1 MLGLMPAQTVVTKR
15 KPAAAKAPTDR
26 QPKATTAK
34 AAKAAPIIDI
44 EDESEPIPVRL
55 VGVDYVAHRPKAM
68 LAVRLGERI
77 QQVDMENIEEVVEQ
91 FGSFLKLTFGSE
103 TSAAI
108 MARLEDEDD
117 RLDVIHLLKFV
128 ERITEV
134 VTGRPPTSPPASA
147 N

>member
-1 MLGLMPAQTVVTKR
+1 MPAQTVVTK
-15 KPAAAKAPTDR
+15 KPATRKSPADR
-26 QPKATTAK
+26 QPKAAP
-34 AAKAAPIIDI
+34 AKAAPPAIIDI

-77 QQVDMENIEEVVEQ
+77 QNVDMDNLDEVMGQ
-91 FGSFLKLTFGSE
+91 FRSFMDLTFGKE
-103 TSAAI
+103 TGESI
-108 MARLEDEDD
+108 MARLEDADD
-117 RLDVIHLLKFV
+117 RLDVHHLLTFV

-134 VTGRPPTSPPASA
+134 VTGRPPTSPPASD

>member
-1 MLGLMPAQTVVTKR
+1 MPEQTIVTKR

-26 QPKATTAK
+26 QPKATPAK
-34 AAKAAPIIDI
+34 AAATTPIIDI

-55 VGVDYVAHRPKAM
+55 VGIDYVAHRPKAM

-77 QQVDMENIEEVVEQ
+77 QQVNMEDLDEVVAQ

-117 RLDVIHLLKFV
+117 RLDVHHLLTFV

-134 VTGRPPTSPPASA
+134 VSGRPSTSPPASA

>member
-1 MLGLMPAQTVVTKR
+1 MPAQTVVTKR

-26 QPKATTAK
+26 QPKAT
-34 AAKAAPIIDI
+34 AAKASTAPIIDI

-55 VGVDYVAHRPKAM
+55 IGVDYVAHRPKAM

-77 QQVDMENIEEVVEQ
+77 QNVDMNDIEEVVNQ
-91 FGSFLKLTFGSE
+91 FGAFLKLTFGSE
-103 TSAAI
+103 TSQAI

-117 RLDVIHLLKFV
+117 RLDVHHLLKFV
-128 ERITEV
+128 EQITEV
-134 VTGRPPTSPPASA
+134 VGGRPSTSPPASD

>member
-1 MLGLMPAQTVVTKR
+1 MADTEAPPVQPARRVVTTKR
-15 KPAAAKAPTDR
+15 KAPQDRQAPKPAAN
-26 QPKATTAK
+26 
-34 AAKAAPIIDI
+34 APIIDI

-55 VGVDYVAHRPKAM
+55 IGVDYVAHRPKAM

-77 QQVDMENIEEVVEQ
+77 QNVDMNDIEEVVNQ

-117 RLDVIHLLKFV
+117 RLDVHHLLKFV
-128 ERITEV
+128 EQITEV
-134 VTGRPPTSPPASA
+134 VGGRPSTSPPASD

>member
-1 MLGLMPAQTVVTKR
+1 MPAQTVVTKK

-26 QPKATTAK
+26 KPKATPAK
-34 AAKAAPIIDI
+34 AAAPAPIIDI
-44 EDESEPIPVRL
+44 EDEYEPIPVRL

-77 QQVDMENIEEVVEQ
+77 KQVDMEDMEEVVEQ

-103 TSAAI
+103 VSAAI
-108 MARLEDEDD
+108 LARLEDEDD
-117 RLDVIHLLKFV
+117 RLDVHHLVKFV

-134 VTGRPPTSPPASA
+134 VGGRPSTSPPASD

>member
-1 MLGLMPAQTVVTKR
+1 MPAQTIVTK
-15 KPAAAKAPTDR
+15 KKTAAAATPTDR
-26 QPKATTAK
+26 KPKAT
-34 AAKAAPIIDI
+34 AAKAATTPIIDI

-77 QQVDMENIEEVVEQ
+77 QQVNMEDLDEVVAQ

-103 TSAAI
+103 VSESI

-117 RLDVIHLLKFV
+117 RLDVHHLLTFV

-134 VTGRPPTSPPASA
+134 VGGRPSTSPPASA